1 MVSRFSFGATR
12 PAFSDNLLT
21 VFFAAFDLPTA
32 PASAGISWP
41 DVALSFFAIVMEG
54 APFLLLGAIVSGLV
68 DVFLPAGLIK
78 DWLPR
83 SKTQGIF
90 AALGA
95 GLIFPLCECGAM
107 PIVQRLI
114 RKGVPPAV
122 ATTYMLAA
130 PALNPLAMFS
140 TWLAFRNQDPWL
152 MVLLRFGFSLAV
164 LIFIGFWL
172 ARLRPDQMLRAE
184 TITGSPRQAR
194 ELSPNPG
201 LVLTPRPGLSLG
213 GLQQFTGAV
222 IRDFTGVLL
231 FLVIGAAVAAI
242 FSTGFNRNLLAPIGQ
257 SAFLGPLAGIL
268 LAQLL
273 CLCSTT
279 DAFIIA
285 AFAPFSVPAK
295 IAFLVAGPIIDLKL
309 YWLYRSAYQARFVH
323 ALWFRALVATFL
335 LTLLY
340 SLQP

>member
-1 MVSRFSFGATR
+1 
-12 PAFSDNLLT
+12 
-21 VFFAAFDLPTA
+21 VFFAAFDLPTG
-32 PASAGISWP
+32 PATSGISWP
-41 DVALSFFAIVMEG
+41 DVALSFFAIVLEG
-54 APFLLLGAIVSGLV
+54 APFLLLGAIISGLV
-68 DVFLPAGLIK
+68 DVFLPANVIK

-83 SKTQGIF
+83 SKAKGVF

-140 TWLAFRNQDPWL
+140 TYLAFRNQDSWL
-152 MVLLRFGFSLAV
+152 MIILRFGFSLAV
-164 LIFIGFWL
+164 LIFLGFWL
-172 ARLRPDQMLRAE
+172 IRVRPEYMLRAE
-184 TITGSPRQAR
+184 TLLGSTTKTA

-201 LVLTPRPGLSLG
+201 LVLIPRPGMSLG

-231 FLVIGAAVAAI
+231 FLVIGAAAAAL
-242 FSTGFNRNLLAPIGQ
+242 FSTCFNRNLLAPVGQ
-257 SAFLGPLAGIL
+257 NLILGPLAGIL

-295 IAFLVAGPIIDLKL
+295 IAFLVAGPLIDLKL
-309 YWLYRSAYQARFVH
+309 YWLYRSAFQPRFVH
-323 ALWFRALVATFL
+323 GLWIRALAATFF

-340 SLQP
+340 SFQP

>member
-1 MVSRFSFGATR
+1 
-12 PAFSDNLLT
+12 
-21 VFFAAFDLPTA
+21 VFLAAFDLPTA

-41 DVALSFFAIVMEG
+41 DVALSFFAIVLEG
-54 APFLLLGAIVSGLV
+54 APFLLLGAIISGLV

-83 SKTQGIF
+83 SKTQGVF
-90 AALGA
+90 AAIGA

-122 ATTYMLAA
+122 ATIYMLAA
-130 PALNPLAMFS
+130 PGLNPLAMFS
-140 TWLAFRNQDPWL
+140 TFLAFRNQDPWL
-152 MVLLRFGFSLAV
+152 MVVLRFSFSFLV
-164 LIFIGFWL
+164 LLFLGFWL
-172 ARLRPDQMLRAE
+172 IRLRPDQMLRAE
-184 TITGSPRQAR
+184 TVMGSAR
-194 ELSPNPG
+194 LKPEMTPNPG
-201 LVLTPRPGLSLG
+201 LVLTPRSGQALG

-222 IRDFTGVLL
+222 VRDFTGVLL
-231 FLVIGAAVAAI
+231 FLVIGAAAAAL
-242 FSTGFNRNLLAPIGQ
+242 FSTGFNRNLLAPLGQ
-257 SAFLGPLAGIL
+257 SIILGPLAGIL

-285 AFAPFSVPAK
+285 AFAPFSISAK

-309 YWLYRSAYQARFVH
+309 YWLYRSAFQARFVH
-323 ALWFRALVATFL
+323 ALWLRALAATFL
-335 LTLLY
+335 LTLFY
-340 SLQP
+340 SMRP

>member
-1 MVSRFSFGATR
+1 M
-12 PAFSDNLLT
+12 
-21 VFFAAFDLPTA
+21 FFAAFDLPSA

-41 DVALSFFAIVMEG
+41 DVALSFFAIVLEG
-54 APFLLLGAIVSGLV
+54 APFLLLGAIISGLV
-68 DVFLPAGLIK
+68 DVFLPAQVIRS
-78 DWLPR
+78 WLPR
-83 SKTQGIF
+83 SKAQGVF

-95 GLIFPLCECGAM
+95 GLIFPLCECSAM

-130 PALNPLAMFS
+130 PALNPLALFS
-140 TWLAFRNQDPWL
+140 TYLAFRSQDPWL

-164 LIFIGFWL
+164 LVFLGLWL
-172 ARLRPDQMLRAE
+172 VRLRPDEMLRAE
-184 TITGSPRQAR
+184 TISGSLGKGKSAG

-201 LVLTPRPGLSLG
+201 LVLTPRPGFSLG

-231 FLVIGAAVAAI
+231 FLVIGAAAAAL
-242 FSTGFNRNLLAPIGQ
+242 FSTGFNRNLLDPVGQ
-257 SAFLGPLAGIL
+257 NIFLGPLAGIL

-285 AFAPFSVPAK
+285 TFAPFSIPAK
-295 IAFLVAGPIIDLKL
+295 IAFLVAGPLIDLKL
-309 YWLYRSAYQARFVH
+309 YWLYRSAFQARFVH
-323 ALWFRALVATFL
+323 ALWIRALAATFI

-340 SLQP
+340 SMRP

>member
-1 MVSRFSFGATR
+1 
-12 PAFSDNLLT
+12 
-21 VFFAAFDLPTA
+21 VFLADFDLPTGPA
-32 PASAGISWP
+32 TASAGISWP
-41 DVALSFFAIVMEG
+41 DVALSFFAIVLEG
-54 APFLLLGAIVSGLV
+54 APFLLLGAIISGLV
-68 DVFLPAGLIK
+68 DVLLPASTVK

-90 AALGA
+90 AAIGA
-95 GLIFPLCECGAM
+95 GLLFPLCECGAM

-114 RKGVPPAV
+114 RKGVTPAV

-130 PALNPLAMFS
+130 PGLNPLAMFS
-140 TWLAFRNQDPWL
+140 TYLAFRNQEPWL
-152 MVLLRFGFSLAV
+152 MVLLRFGFSF
-164 LIFIGFWL
+164 LILLFLGFWL
-172 ARLRPDQMLRAE
+172 VRVKPDQMLRPE
-184 TITGSPRQAR
+184 MLIGPSRLKPEMT
-194 ELSPNPG
+194 PNPG
-201 LVLTPRPGLSLG
+201 LVLTPRAGASFG

-231 FLVIGAAVAAI
+231 FLVIGAAAAAL

-257 SAFLGPLAGIL
+257 NFLLGPLAGIL

-285 AFAPFSVPAK
+285 AFAPFSIPAK
-295 IAFLVAGPIIDLKL
+295 IAFLVAGPLIDLKL
-309 YWLYRSAYQARFVH
+309 YWLYRSAFQARFVH
-323 ALWFRALVATFL
+323 ALWFRALAATFF

-340 SLQP
+340 SLKP

>member
-1 MVSRFSFGATR
+1 MF
-12 PAFSDNLLT
+12 L
-21 VFFAAFDLPTA
+21 AAFDLPTG

-41 DVALSFFAIVMEG
+41 DVSLSFFAIVLEG
-54 APFLLLGAIVSGLV
+54 APFLLLGAIISGLV
-68 DVFLPAGLIK
+68 DVFLPASLIK

-83 SKTQGIF
+83 SITQGVF

-95 GLIFPLCECGAM
+95 GIIFPLCECGAM

-152 MVLLRFGFSLAV
+152 MVVLRFGFSFAV
-164 LIFIGFWL
+164 LIFLGLWL

-184 TITGSPRQAR
+184 TLTGSPRKSQ

-242 FSTGFNRNLLAPIGQ
+242 FSTAFNRNLLAPVGQ
-257 SAFLGPLAGIL
+257 SLFLGPLAGIL

-285 AFAPFSVPAK
+285 AFAPFSISAK

-323 ALWFRALVATFL
+323 TLWIRALAATFL
-335 LTLLY
+335 ITLLY
-340 SLQP
+340 SLKP

>member
-1 MVSRFSFGATR
+1 M
-12 PAFSDNLLT
+12 
-21 VFFAAFDLPTA
+21 FFASFDLPTT
-32 PASAGISWP
+32 PVTTGISWP
-41 DVALSFFAIVMEG
+41 DVALSFFAIVLEG
-54 APFLLLGAIVSGLV
+54 APFLLLGAIISGLV
-68 DVFLPAGLIK
+68 DVFLPASVIK

-83 SKTQGIF
+83 SKTHGVF

-140 TWLAFRNQDPWL
+140 TYLAFRNQDPWL
-152 MVLLRFGFSLAV
+152 MVVLRFGFSLAV
-164 LIFIGFWL
+164 LIFIGLWL
-172 ARLRPDQMLRAE
+172 VKLRPDQMLRAE
-184 TITGSPRQAR
+184 TLIGSGLTKP
-194 ELSPNPG
+194 EMTPNPG

-231 FLVIGAAVAAI
+231 FLVIGAAAAAI
-242 FSTGFNRNLLAPIGQ
+242 FSTGFDRNLLAPIGQ
-257 SAFLGPLAGIL
+257 SIFLGPLAGIL

-295 IAFLVAGPIIDLKL
+295 IAFLVAGPLIDLKL

-323 ALWFRALVATFL
+323 ALWLRALAATFL
-335 LTLLY
+335 LTVLY
-340 SLQP
+340 SFSQHP

>member
-1 MVSRFSFGATR
+1 
-12 PAFSDNLLT
+12 
-21 VFFAAFDLPTA
+21 VFFATFDLPSA

-41 DVALSFFAIVMEG
+41 DVALSFFAIVLEG

-68 DVFLPAGLIK
+68 DVFLPAYTIK
-78 DWLPR
+78 KWLPK
-83 SKTQGIF
+83 SKMHGIF
-90 AALGA
+90 AAIGA
-95 GLIFPLCECGAM
+95 GVIFPLCECGAM

-114 RKGVPPAV
+114 RKGVPPSV
-122 ATTYMLAA
+122 ATMYMLAA

-140 TWLAFRNQDPWL
+140 TYLAFRNQDPWL
-152 MVLLRFGFSLAV
+152 MIVLRFGFSLVV
-164 LIFIGFWL
+164 LIFLGLWL
-172 ARLRPDQMLRAE
+172 VRLRPDQMLRAE
-184 TITGSPRQAR
+184 TVTGSPRSAQ

-201 LVLTPRPGLSLG
+201 LVLTPRPGLSMG

-231 FLVIGAAVAAI
+231 FLVIGAAAAAL
-242 FSTGFNRNLLAPIGQ
+242 FSTGFNRNLLAPIGH
-257 SAFLGPLAGIL
+257 SVFFGPLAGIL

-285 AFAPFSVPAK
+285 AFVPFSVSAK
-295 IAFLVAGPIIDLKL
+295 IAFLVSGPLIDLKL
-309 YWLYRSAYQARFVH
+309 YWLYRSAFQARFVH
-323 ALWFRALVATFL
+323 GLWIRALAATFL

-340 SLQP
+340 SAHP